1 MFTSL
6 WCHLRTKI
14 KTTNSF
20 HLTVIK
26 QTLYFTGKTPWEYKA
41 GHVISAECSRRAF
54 FFFFFFVGQMPM
66 CFTSKGR
73 APARRHFQTFLY
85 ITTLFS
91 SSCFSHRSNS
101 LPIESYYF
109 THLENSKPFVIS
121 TRCVCCTCLAY
132 FNQRPD
138 NSRPAALH
146 VPEEGW
152 KKRRDGYNKEKNDNG
167 ASLPS
172 WGNVRYR
179 QGEPPSSTLEYFPHI
194 SVRFKYLNFEF
205 TLNDSQLT
213 NVTSFRDLWGLST
226 CILLRISVYQTKN
239 R

>member
-1 MFTSL
+1 MSSL
-6 WCHLRTKI
+6 LNVPEGLFLFFLFCGPNANVFYEQRESPSQTAFPDISLYY
-14 KTTNSF
+14 NS
-20 HLTVIK
+20 
-26 QTLYFTGKTPWEYKA
+26 
-41 GHVISAECSRRAF
+41 F
-54 FFFFFFVGQMPM
+54 FFFLFLP
-66 CFTSKGR
+66 
-73 APARRHFQTFLY
+73 PQTHCPSNL
-85 ITTLFS
+85 IISRTLKIPSHLS
-91 SSCFSHRSNS
+91 SAQG
-101 LPIESYYF
+101 
-109 THLENSKPFVIS
+109 
-121 TRCVCCTCLAY
+121 VCCTCLAY

-194 SVRFKYLNFEF
+194 SVRFFKYLNFEF

>member
-1 MFTSL
+1 MFTCL

-54 FFFFFFVGQMPM
+54 SFFSFLWAKCQCVLRA
-66 CFTSKGR
+66 KGE
-73 APARRHFQTFLY
+73 PQPDGISRHFFILQLFFLLLVSPTAHRILLFHAPWKFQAICHQHKVCVVHVWPILISGL
-85 ITTLFS
+85 ITVARL
-91 SSCFSHRSNS
+91 
-101 LPIESYYF
+101 L
-109 THLENSKPFVIS
+109 S
-121 TRCVCCTCLAY
+121 TCR
-132 FNQRPD
+132 R
-138 NSRPAALH
+138 RG
-146 VPEEGW
+146 E
-152 KKRRDGYNKEKNDNG
+152 RRDETGIIKKKNDNG

-179 QGEPPSSTLEYFPHI
+179 QGEPPSSTLKYFPHI
-194 SVRFKYLNFEF
+194 SVRFFKYLNFEF

>member
-54 FFFFFFVGQMPM
+54 SFFSFLWAKCQCVLRA
-66 CFTSKGR
+66 KGE
-73 APARRHFQTFLY
+73 PQPDGISRHFFILQLFFLLLVSP
-85 ITTLFS
+85 TA
-91 SSCFSHRSNS
+91 NS

-179 QGEPPSSTLEYFPHI
+179 QGEPPSSTLKYFPHI
-194 SVRFKYLNFEF
+194 SVRFFKYLNFEF